1 VKANPAAVLTGPH
14 FLDGDQ
20 ACCEG
25 ALAAGANFAAGYPIT
40 PSTEVVERFAARIPT
55 VGGVFIQME
64 DELASSIA
72 ILGAAWAGAKV
83 FTVTSGPGFSLM
95 MEHIGL
101 AAMTETPCVFVDVQR
116 GGPSTGLPTLPGQA
130 DMMQARWG
138 SHGDYQ
144 IIALCPN
151 SPQECFDLMIDAF
164 NLSEKYRV
172 PVLFMMDECVGHM
185 TEKVLIP
192 PADQLEIFPR
202 RYTSLPP
209 AEYRPFK
216 PGPDQIP
223 EMVKAGDG
231 YRFHITGLTHDES
244 GYPAMNWRAQD
255 KLVRRLMEKIRNNVD
270 HIVRYEERDMDD
282 AEIVVVAYGITSRVA
297 LRALQMARAEG
308 IRAGL
313 HRPIVV
319 WPFPEKR
326 LRALAEK
333 VKAFVV
339 VEMNYGQM
347 VYEVERCA
355 AGKART
361 VLVEHG
367 GGTVHDPADV
377 LQAIREVAR

>member
-55 VGGVFIQME
+55 VGGLFIQME

-138 SHGDYQ
+138 SHGDYE

-231 YRFHITGLTHDES
+231 YRFHITGLTHDER

-255 KLVRRLMEKIRNNVD
+255 KLVRRLVEKIRNNVD

-347 VYEVERCA
+347 VYEVERYA